1 MLYVA
6 LEHLGHSV
14 LFFTSFRLGL
24 LLKVESSPVF
34 DGKYTLGQHLVGT
47 GTGGNIRPQCRI
59 LASV

>member
-1 MLYVA
+1 MA

-24 LLKVESSPVF
+24 LLKIESSPVF
-34 DGKYTLGQHLVGT
+34 GGKYTLGQHLVGGT